1 MEDDV
6 LNNASVEEESPAAS
20 VDISS
25 ERPDYEA
32 EILDIIRGN
41 SSPRIILSKIEDY
54 HANDIAS
61 VFGVLN
67 GQERKKLYRISSPEM
82 LAEIF
87 EYIDEDDAGE
97 YLNEMDIRKASAVVS
112 EMETDTAANVLH
124 QIDKEKRTLIIDS
137 INPEIQKEIRL
148 LASFDEDEI
157 GSHMTTN
164 CIIIKEDL
172 TVKQAMNEL
181 VRQAEDNDNISTLFV
196 VDEYDEFCGAIDL
209 KDLIVA
215 RNTVPLD
222 DLIVTSFP
230 YVYANETI
238 DDCIERLK
246 DYSESYI
253 PVLDNNNKVLGIITS
268 QSIIEVVDDEMGED
282 YAKLAGLI
290 AEEDL
295 QEPLIQSM
303 RKRLPWLVIL
313 LGLGMVVSSVVSLF
327 DKVVAQLTL
336 IMAFQS
342 LILDMA
348 GNVGTQSL
356 AVTIRVLMDENLTF
370 KQKGHLVSKEMR
382 VGLCNG
388 LLLGTISFGLV
399 GLYIMF
405 AKGKAAGFSFAVS
418 GCIGFS
424 LLLAMVISS
433 AVGTLIPLFFKKI
446 KVDPAVASGPL
457 ITTVNDLVAVVTYY
471 GMSWILLIN
480 VLHFG
485 NG

>member
-1 MEDDV
+1 MEDEV
-6 LNNASVEEESPAAS
+6 LNNASVQEESPAAAPE
-20 VDISS
+20 VTS

-41 SSPRIILSKIEDY
+41 SSPRLILSKIEDY
-54 HANDIAS
+54 HANDIAG
-61 VFGVLN
+61 VFGVRN
-67 GQERKKLYRISSPEM
+67 AQERKKLYRISNPEM

-97 YLNEMDIRKASAVVS
+97 YLNEMDIRKAAAVVS

-124 QIDKEKRTLIIDS
+124 QIDKEKRVLIIDS

-164 CIIIKEDL
+164 CIIIKENL
-172 TVKQAMNEL
+172 TVKQAMSEL
-181 VRQAEDNDNISTLFV
+181 IRQAEDNDNISTLFV
-196 VDEYDEFCGAIDL
+196 VDDNDEFCGAIDL

-253 PVLDNNNKVLGIITS
+253 PVLDNMNKVLGIITS

-295 QEPLIQSM
+295 QEPLGQSM

-370 KQKGHLVSKEMR
+370 KQKGHLVTKEMR

-388 LLLGTISFGLV
+388 LLLGTISFVLV
-399 GLYIMF
+399 GFYIMLV
-405 AKGKAAGFSFAVS
+405 KGKEFGFSFAVS

-433 AVGTLIPLFFKKI
+433 AVGTLIPLFFKRI

-471 GMSWILLIN
+471 GMSWILLLN

-485 NG
+485 N